1 VHGSRVVICLVTLA
15 ALCACSASS
24 SSSSSTATT
33 SPTATATSASC
44 PTTDEVKPGL
54 PVVQISPSGGAVQ
67 TITKPVP
74 LTCYTTLT
82 VGSNGGATAT
92 FGKVASCTLSKGS
105 STGGLLVSRY
115 PPGTFFSLIEGEVI
129 CFFNA
134 KNQVPVMMCNMV
146 MLLVSGQPSVLG
158 SCSAHRLFVLWV
170 HSGSVRVKYPH
181 GSMVVGANGA
191 LTFNYHTGAATP
203 GTASFKPAQ
212 LAVINQQARAL
223 GVSIGGT

>member
-33 SPTATATSASC
+33 SPTATVTSTAC
-44 PTTDEVKPGL
+44 PSTDVAKPGQ
-54 PVVQISPSGGAVQ
+54 PVVQISPSGGTVQ
-67 TITKPVP
+67 TITKPVT
-74 LTCYTTLT
+74 LTCYTALT
-82 VGSNGGATAT
+82 VGQSGTATAT
-92 FGKVASCTLSKGS
+92 FGKAASCSLSKGS

-129 CFFNA
+129 CYFNT
-134 KNQVPVMMCNMV
+134 KNSVPVMMCNMV
-146 MLLVSGQPSVLG
+146 MLLVSGKPSVLG

-191 LTFNYHTGAATP
+191 LTFNYRTGAATP

-212 LAVINQQARAL
+212 LAVVNEQAREL